1 MNTPHTIHTLGQ
13 LKASGY
19 QPKSIKDEIQSNL
32 VQVLREGKH
41 PFQGIFGYE
50 NSVIPAIERGL
61 LAAHDLLLLGLRGQ
75 AKTRLARQMVGLL
88 DEYIPV
94 IEGSELNE
102 DPMHPLLEAS
112 KTRIAELGDDL
123 PISWVHRSERFFEK
137 LATPDTSVADLIG
150 DIDPIKA
157 ANNKLSFS
165 DERAI
170 HFGMIPRAH
179 RCIFVIN
186 ELPDLQPR
194 LQVSLFNILQEGDIQ
209 IRGFQKRLELDL
221 QFVFTANPEDYT
233 NRGSIVTPLKDRIGS
248 QIHTHYPKDVTTAL
262 KITAQE
268 TSDVQQRFPAVNVN
282 TLANTLIEEIAFVA
296 RESAYI
302 DAKSG
307 VSARMTISAFETLLT
322 SAERRRLILGA
333 ESTDVR
339 LSDFYGC
346 VPAIVGKV
354 ELVYEGEQEGAVSVA
369 EALLG
374 EALKKVYESAFPK
387 FRNLKR
393 TDEHNPFLALQEWFS
408 TGGSI
413 ELLDEFSSNEYENAL
428 DIAPLNEFV
437 EKHSTVTSVPSVFL
451 KEMVLWALS
460 EYNQINRARTAL
472 STDFNDVFGNL
483 LGRDRD

>member
-1 MNTPHTIHTLGQ
+1 MTKATEIKNLGQ

-19 QPKSIKDEIQSNL
+19 EPRGIKEEIQANL
-32 VQVLREGKH
+32 ITVLRSGKH
-41 PFQGIFGYE
+41 PFQGIYGYE

-75 AKTRLARQMVGLL
+75 AKTRIARQMVGLL

-102 DPMHPLLEAS
+102 DPLHPLLETS
-112 KTRIAELGDDL
+112 KARIAELGDEL
-123 PISWVHRSERFFEK
+123 PVAWVHRSERFFEK

-186 ELPDLQPR
+186 EIPDLQPR

-248 QIHTHYPKDVTTAL
+248 QIHTHYPKDIKTAL

-268 TSDVQQRFPAVNVN
+268 TAEVQKRFPNVHMN
-282 TLANTLIEEIAFVA
+282 SLASTIIEEIAFVS
-296 RESAYI
+296 RDSAYV

-322 SAERRRLILGA
+322 SAERRRLVLGA
-333 ESTDVR
+333 EETEVR

-346 VPAIVGKV
+346 IPAIVGKL

-374 EALKKVYESAFPK
+374 ESLKKVYEASFPA

-393 TDEHNPFLALQEWFS
+393 TDEHNPFLALQNWFS
-408 TGGSI
+408 AGGSI
-413 ELLDEFSSNEYENAL
+413 ELLDEFSQSEYEAAL
-428 DIAPLNEFV
+428 DMAPLNEFV
-437 EKHSTVTSVPSVFL
+437 KEHGTTDGVPQVFL

-460 EYNQINRARTAL
+460 EYNQINRVRTAV

-483 LGRDRD
+483 LGID